1 MWEDLCERFNWNNS
15 AVCSLSTCNC
25 MFKINS
31 KNVLLD
37 IVFEC
42 REENIFKNYLA
53 RCLHYNTLNWW
64 KWVAEQSG
72 YYDPSLAGEKKKEK
86 ERKKH
91 YLWVMV
97 CEWKKKDIKN
107 IWISGREPIKL
118 LKKLL
123 PGIYKGSRKFSLFF
137 LWPFVLFALVMI
149 NIITFVI

>member
-1 MWEDLCERFNWNNS
+1 
-15 AVCSLSTCNC
+15 

-72 YYDPSLAGEKKKEK
+72 YYDPSLAGEKKK
-86 ERKKH
+86 
-91 YLWVMV
+91 
-97 CEWKKKDIKN
+97 KKKGKN
-107 IWISGREPIKL
+107 ITCESWYVSE
-118 LKKLL
+118 KKR
-123 PGIYKGSRKFSLFF
+123 I
-137 LWPFVLFALVMI
+137 
-149 NIITFVI
+149 